1 MFLEI
6 VRLTHLS
13 RLLTVL
19 VVPYST
25 GIDLVIHDGL
35 LESLRSKNAVKMM
48 HGTKDLAIKIFGGGL
63 LTLWE
68 IAVTT
73 ETLDVTENQGL
84 TPKTI

>member
-1 MFLEI
+1 MQLHLEI

-35 LESLRSKNAVKMM
+35 LESLRSKTAVKMM
-48 HGTKDLAIKIFGGGL
+48 HGTKDLAIKIFGGGHR
-63 LTLWE
+63 TL
-68 IAVTT
+68 
-73 ETLDVTENQGL
+73 
-84 TPKTI
+84 

>member
-1 MFLEI
+1 M
-6 VRLTHLS
+6 S

-19 VVPYST
+19 VFPYST
-25 GIDLVIHDGL
+25 GIELVIQDGL

-48 HGTKDLAIKIFGGGL
+48 HGTNDLAIKIFGGGL
-63 LTLWE
+63 LTLRE

-73 ETLDVTENQGL
+73 EGLDVTENQGL